1 MRVCIF
7 FLFATI
13 VTEAVG
19 AQGIFRKR
27 NEGNRVR
34 ALVEEV
40 FTWFMSPDPSL
51 LVSFGGGIDS
61 PVGTDHYSP
70 PAGISGNSPTIG
82 KSGKSKTS
90 KKSGESRSKSGK
102 SSHKPTTTPTDIPTT
117 MPTAKPTMS
126 SSMSSS
132 MSMSKTIKLSS

>member
-1 MRVCIF
+1 MRVYIF

-13 VTEAVG
+13 MTEAVG

-27 NEGNRVR
+27 NEGNHVR

-40 FTWFMSPDPSL
+40 FTWIMSPDPSL
-51 LVSFGGGIDS
+51 PVSSSGGIDS
-61 PVGTDHYSP
+61 PVGTEHYSP
-70 PAGISGNSPTIG
+70 PAGISGDSTTIG

-102 SSHKPTTTPTDIPTT
+102 NSRKPTTMPTNIPTTMKPTTMTPTTTPTNE
-117 MPTAKPTMS
+117 
-126 SSMSSS
+126 SMSTS
-132 MSMSKTIKLSS
+132 MSM

>member
-1 MRVCIF
+1 M
-7 FLFATI
+7 
-13 VTEAVG
+13 TEAVG

-40 FTWFMSPDPSL
+40 FTWIMSPDPSL
-51 LVSFGGGIDS
+51 PVSSSGGIDS
-61 PVGTDHYSP
+61 PVGTEHYSP
-70 PAGISGNSPTIG
+70 PAGISGDSTTIG

-102 SSHKPTTTPTDIPTT
+102 NSRKPTT
-117 MPTAKPTMS
+117 MPTNIPNTKKPTNEPMS
-126 SSMSSS
+126 TS
-132 MSMSKTIKLSS
+132 MSM